1 MLSDFVYWC
10 HQRIIIFPL
19 IGPLFGMMFWIIRL
33 TGEDAGTLLPEGL
46 EFGRRL
52 CAGTTLSIGRQGIDL
67 DAPCM
72 NDV

>member
-1 MLSDFVYWC
+1 
-10 HQRIIIFPL
+10 
-19 IGPLFGMMFWIIRL
+19 MMFWIIRL